1 MIDPHGL
8 YGIEYISS
16 EWKCDKHFLIG
27 LVFWEEY
34 HNNLDKMWSY
44 SLAGRISSIYNLMI
58 KDNYI
63 KK

>member
-8 YGIEYISS
+8 YGIEYVSS
-16 EWKCDKHFLIG
+16 QWKCEKDFIADLA
-27 LVFWEEY
+27 FWEEY
-34 HNNLDKMWSY
+34 HNNNDKMWHY
-44 SLAGRISSIYNLMI
+44 YLAGRVSSIYNLMI